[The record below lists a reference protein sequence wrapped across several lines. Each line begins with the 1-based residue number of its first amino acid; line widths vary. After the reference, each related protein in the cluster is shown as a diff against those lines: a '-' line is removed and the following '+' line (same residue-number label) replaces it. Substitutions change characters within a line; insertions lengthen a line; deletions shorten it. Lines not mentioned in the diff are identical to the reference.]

1 MPRAKRG
8 LVARQRAAARA
19 VVTQDAG
26 VQGPGVMNSSYVPP
40 TGLLEDFLRAFPL
53 DGQLAPTLDELRLLV
68 STMFWA
74 SLRTYEGQIARP
86 AILLIPPGIAA
97 DAAQF
102 DDFAPLSA
110 DDLAKLS
117 PALRHA
123 DLYAGIGR
131 HDGVLALWGILL
143 APTDPVLRIRAT
155 SPGVLH
161 LAAGPNLLA
170 RLSGERAQLVPPD
183 RALQFNELLTRA
195 LGQTSDLWLRS
206 RQNDYLRHIAR
217 RILEHSRG
225 GTLLIVPSPE
235 GSWTNTVRIRHR
247 FVLPVEDIVNA
258 WRDETNASMRQG
270 VSVTMPSESVSKTT
284 LVSRSKAIV
293 DATSARDRARS
304 FSDRIGDVTA
314 VDGAAVVTQ
323 ELALL
328 GFGAKIATEVVPP
341 RVLEIRPVIG
351 AGFEESSL
359 DALGGTRHQSAAR
372 LVTAH
377 PDCVA
382 FVISQDG
389 MVSLFSWL
397 DEQNAVL
404 VARELELLLW

>member
-1 MPRAKRG
+1 
-8 LVARQRAAARA
+8 
-19 VVTQDAG
+19 
-26 VQGPGVMNSSYVPP
+26 MNSSYVPP
-40 TGLLEDFLRAFPL
+40 AGLLEEFLAAFPL
-53 DGQLAPTLDELRLLV
+53 DGLLAPTLDELRLLV

-74 SLRTYEGQIARP
+74 SLRMQEGQAARP
-86 AILLIPPGIAA
+86 AVLLIPPDVAT

-102 DDFAPLSA
+102 YDFASLSVE
-110 DDLAKLS
+110 DLAKLS
-117 PALRHA
+117 PAVRHA
-123 DLYAGIGR
+123 DLYAGIWR
-131 HDGVLALWGILL
+131 HDGGLGLWGLVLAP
-143 APTDPVLRIRAT
+143 ADPVLRIRAT

-161 LAAGPNLLA
+161 LSAGPNLLA
-170 RLSGERAQLVPPD
+170 RLAGERAQLVAPD

-195 LGQTSDLWLRS
+195 LGLTSDSWLRS

-235 GSWTNTVRIRHR
+235 GPWTKTVRIRHR
-247 FVLPVEDIVNA
+247 FVLPLEDIVNA

-270 VSVTMPSESVSKTT
+270 VEATMPAEH
-284 LVSRSKAIV
+284 VSRSTLVNRSRAV
-293 DATSARDRARS
+293 VEATIARDRARS

-341 RVLEIRPVIG
+341 KILEIRPVVG
-351 AGFEESSL
+351 AGYEETSL
-359 DALGGTRHQSAAR
+359 DMLGGTRHQSAAR
-372 LVTAH
+372 LVAAH
-377 PDCVA
+377 RDCVA

-389 MVSLFSWL
+389 MVSLFSWFH
-397 DEQNAVL
+397 EESAVL
-404 VARELELLLW
+404 AARELELLLW